1 MAELIDQ
8 LHELLGAGGVLRGD
22 EARSRSG
29 AWGVNHCAALV
40 VLRPRWWCRLPA
52 AATRRR

>member
-29 AWGVNHCAALV
+29 AWG
-40 VLRPRWWCRLPA
+40 
-52 AATRRR
+52 